1 MNIRKDFESKLDKKE
16 QVFEYRRSL
25 KPSSYKYD
33 ILSIYRVRDTRDR
46 SEETNA
52 NVSLSWVL
60 RVPHLQYF
68 SVVLAFYSNYLID
81 RNHMFDQIRVF
92 EMLPSAKIFRFGLL
106 L

>member
-1 MNIRKDFESKLDKKE
+1 MGRQIISSYRSGLTPLLTRNEIEMLAIQSILRMNTRKDFESKLDKKE

-68 SVVLAFYSNYLID
+68 SF
-81 RNHMFDQIRVF
+81 
-92 EMLPSAKIFRFGLL
+92 LL
-106 L
+106 